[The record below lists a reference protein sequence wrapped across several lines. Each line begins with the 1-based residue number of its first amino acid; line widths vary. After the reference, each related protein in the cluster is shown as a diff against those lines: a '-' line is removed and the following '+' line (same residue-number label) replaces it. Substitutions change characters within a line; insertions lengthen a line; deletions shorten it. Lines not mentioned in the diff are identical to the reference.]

1 MSDIGSRETNYEIIR
16 VSQVRKNGGQ
26 DQVDFTGVVAEGVR
40 FWINFEEDT
49 NKIFWQLDWSEK

>member
-1 MSDIGSRETNYEIIR
+1 MNDIGSRETNYEIIR

-40 FWINFEEDT
+40 F
-49 NKIFWQLDWSEK
+49 